1 MTQAKTKNNNG
12 NGNKLPL
19 EARVIQSIADFPA
32 PKTSQDTVDQLA
44 AEYMTA
50 SLLRQNAEKRYD
62 KIKSVINDEF
72 PVYIAKVRNEAVE
85 TMTKATTTLIGSDW
99 QFDFAANKPAT
110 RVDVDQ
116 LRTELVKMG
125 VSAKKIDEAIK
136 AVEKKATPAL
146 IITAKP
152 VV

>member
-1 MTQAKTKNNNG
+1 MTQAKAKTNG
-12 NGNKLPL
+12 NSLPL
-19 EARVIQSIADFPA
+19 EARVIQCIQDFAA

-62 KIKSVINDEF
+62 RIKTVINDEF
-72 PVYIAKVRNEAVE
+72 PVFIAKVRNEAAE
-85 TMTKATTTLIGSDW
+85 HMTKATANTVGNEW
-99 QFDFAANKPAT
+99 QLDFAANKPAT
-110 RVDVDQ
+110 RVDVDE
-116 LRTELVKMG
+116 LRTELIKMG
-125 VSAKKIDEAIK
+125 FNADKIDKAITK
-136 AVEKKATPAL
+136 VSKKATPAL